1 LRLALHVHLKVAGID
16 SAELGVQTVL
26 MYRLTYLLT
35 LSDPHLLIERKLIAH
50 LVVTALLRCGI
61 GM

>member
-1 LRLALHVHLKVAGID
+1 MRLALHVHFKVVGID
-16 SAELGVQTVL
+16 SPELSVQTVF
-26 MYRLTYLLT
+26 MHRLTYLLT

-50 LVVTALLRCGI
+50 LVVTALLRCGV

>member
-1 LRLALHVHLKVAGID
+1 MHLKVAGID

-50 LVVTALLRCGI
+50 LVVTALLRCGV